1 MKTPTKLT
9 ITLAA
14 TCVVILLAG
23 VSITGQAPAQ
33 APRLPRMPDGKPNL
47 TGLWQSITTANWD
60 IQDHSAQPGPF
71 YQLGALFAVPGG
83 AGIVEGNEIPYLPA
97 AAEKKRQNSL
107 NRYTEDPELK
117 CFMPGIPR
125 AVYMPY
131 PFQIV
136 QSQNDIAVAYE
147 YATSNRVINVRRPRE
162 AAVDTWMGTSN
173 GRWEK
178 DTLVVDVTG
187 LNGLAWL
194 DRAGN
199 FTSENVKVVERYTMV
214 DPDHI
219 NYEATIEDKTVF
231 SRPWKIS
238 LPLYRRKERNAQIGE
253 FKCVEFTEE
262 LIYGHLKKKQ

>member
-1 MKTPTKLT
+1 MRNLIKPSIIIAATAVLSLT
-9 ITLAA
+9 IITTL
-14 TCVVILLAG
+14 
-23 VSITGQAPAQ
+23 GQAPAQ

-47 TGLWQSITTANWD
+47 TGLWQALGTAYVD
-60 IQDHSAQPGPF
+60 IQDHIAQPGPY
-71 YQLGALFAVPGG
+71 YQIGAIGAMPGG

-97 AAEKKRQNSL
+97 AAAKKQQNFL
-107 NRYTEDPELK
+107 NRWTDDPELK
-117 CFMPGIPR
+117 CFMPGVPR
-125 AVYMPY
+125 ATYMPF

-136 QSQNDIAVAYE
+136 QSQNDIAIAYE

-162 AAVDTWMGTSN
+162 SAVDTWMGTSN

-178 DTLVVDVTG
+178 DTLVVEVTG
-187 LNGLAWL
+187 LNGQAWF

-199 FTSENVKVVERYTMV
+199 FASENVHIVERYTMV
-214 DPDHI
+214 DPDHL

-238 LPLYRRKERNAQIGE
+238 LPLYRRKERNAQLGE

-262 LIYGHLKKKQ
+262 LIYGHLKKK